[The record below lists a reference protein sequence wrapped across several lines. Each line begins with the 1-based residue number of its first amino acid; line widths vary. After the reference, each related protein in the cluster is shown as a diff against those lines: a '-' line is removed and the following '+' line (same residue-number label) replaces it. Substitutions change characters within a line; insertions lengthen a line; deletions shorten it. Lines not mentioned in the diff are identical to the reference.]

1 MPSVRSGHL
10 NTHCQEGSPRGLRG
24 AAQAQK
30 VKVGAGPGCS
40 REAPA
45 AGGGGAPGGARHV
58 GLGRPIRAETRPEE
72 LVSVNEGCHSGCS
85 RPNAEC
91 RGLCASCGLR
101 CRRRGRTSLAGG
113 SWAPGLWVQSLSAAA
128 PHSTGGKEHLQFGV
142 VSRAAQEGS
151 GPQFPR
157 VCLLGRE
164 LPRTLPAPKQKCKV
178 KWQGVRSL
186 WAPPCY
192 SGRPATCPGV
202 TPGTREPLQPRAGRG
217 RRRPFYFLQYFKSL

>member
-1 MPSVRSGHL
+1 MPPVRSGHL

-24 AAQAQK
+24 AAQEQK

-113 SWAPGLWVQSLSAAA
+113 SWALGAIPFSRRSPLNGRERASAVWCRLQGGPGRIRASVPSGLLAGEGAPPYAPCSKAEVQS
-128 PHSTGGKEHLQFGV
+128 
-142 VSRAAQEGS
+142 
-151 GPQFPR
+151 
-157 VCLLGRE
+157 
-164 LPRTLPAPKQKCKV
+164 
-178 KWQGVRSL
+178 
-186 WAPPCY
+186 
-192 SGRPATCPGV
+192 
-202 TPGTREPLQPRAGRG
+202 
-217 RRRPFYFLQYFKSL
+217 